1 MLDADLL
8 IASLAEILPD
18 LPALVGSEWPACEA
32 ALLIRLRALEAA
44 TPATREQ
51 ACDALLE
58 VFETYPAALDRLLLA
73 YGARAEPVRRGGA
86 AARPRVSGAV
96 PHTRY
101 LEIPVFYATDRAP
114 AVEPGQPPFFTGD
127 RSNPAA
133 LRFGIV
139 NVSVPDDHRKGTLD
153 KPRWWKLQFR
163 QDPEKFVLA
172 LGAVALERAEFV
184 ARARELVSTGV
195 LPEALVFVHGYTVGF
210 VDAARRAAQI
220 AYDLQFEGL
229 PMLYSWASEGTA
241 VRYGVDRGNAQ
252 FSPPRFQQFLALAL
266 GELSASWVHAIAHS
280 MGNEVLVNAL
290 RDFDAAAL
298 PEGAA
303 RLDQIIFA
311 APDIDAQTFR
321 DLAAKFTTRAKRFTL
336 YASSRDMALLASQA
350 IHKYPRAG
358 QAGEGLV
365 VVDGVETIDAS
376 ELDTGLMS
384 HSYIGDHTSIL
395 SDIFYLLRRGSPGDR
410 FGLVEMAS
418 PLGRY
423 WAFVPQGK

>member
-1 MLDADLL
+1 M
-8 IASLAEILPD
+8 
-18 LPALVGSEWPACEA
+18 
-32 ALLIRLRALEAA
+32 
-44 TPATREQ
+44 
-51 ACDALLE
+51 
-58 VFETYPAALDRLLLA
+58 
-73 YGARAEPVRRGGA
+73 
-86 AARPRVSGAV
+86 
-96 PHTRY
+96 
-101 LEIPVFYATDRAP
+101 
-114 AVEPGQPPFFTGD
+114 
-127 RSNPAA
+127 
-133 LRFGIV
+133 
-139 NVSVPDDHRKGTLD
+139 
-153 KPRWWKLQFR
+153 
-163 QDPEKFVLA
+163 
-172 LGAVALERAEFV
+172 
-184 ARARELVSTGV
+184 
-195 LPEALVFVHGYTVGF
+195 
-210 VDAARRAAQI
+210 
-220 AYDLQFEGL
+220 
-229 PMLYSWASEGTA
+229 
-241 VRYGVDRGNAQ
+241 GNAQ

-266 GELSASWVHAIAHS
+266 GELGASWVHAIAHS

-395 SDIFYLLRRGSPGDR
+395 SDIFYLLRRGKPGDR